1 MIHCGRFFSNA
12 SVFVSSNRKAELR
25 RSGPGPDRQRNTNE
39 INRCQ
44 LHLQPGWRCTAARCL
59 KQGGSKRQQKKDTDR
74 DQYELTITPVSGVMG
89 SHIALVLDGSPWSG
103 EARILLMRLTFQCNQ
118 TAAAH
123 KKSLRAW
130 RISVA
135 AAALQLSNSLKMSF
149 YLICSWFTWR
159 ICFYR
164 QEYFHFLPSQRLLER
179 KCCFWM
185 KALIIV

>member
-1 MIHCGRFFSNA
+1 MEVHGCKVPKPGRERKQ
-12 SVFVSSNRKAELR
+12 SSRK
-25 RSGPGPDRQRNTNE
+25 QTQTE
-39 INRCQ
+39 INTGWPSLQFQ
-44 LHLQPGWRCTAARCL
+44 L
-59 KQGGSKRQQKKDTDR
+59 
-74 DQYELTITPVSGVMG
+74 GVMG

-118 TAAAH
+118 TAAAAH

-135 AAALQLSNSLKMSF
+135 AAALQLSNSLKMCF

-164 QEYFHFLPSQRLLER
+164 QEYFHLLPSQQLLEQ
-179 KCCFWM
+179 KCRFWM